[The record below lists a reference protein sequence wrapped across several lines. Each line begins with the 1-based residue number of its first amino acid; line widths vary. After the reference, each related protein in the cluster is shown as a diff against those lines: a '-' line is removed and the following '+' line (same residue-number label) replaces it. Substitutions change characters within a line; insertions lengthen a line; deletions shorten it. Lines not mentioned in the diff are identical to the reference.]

1 MNKIYG
7 YARCSTDETKQD
19 IDRQKDELT
28 KRGVP
33 DDEKHLF
40 YEYISSTKDH
50 RIKLEELLSIV
61 EEGDTIISTELT
73 RITRSVKELIE
84 IMELAREKK
93 IKLILGNFEIDF
105 AKDID
110 PMTIGMVQ
118 MMGVFGELEREITR
132 QRVKSGLENARRKGK
147 ILGRRKVEYKNIPL
161 QVRKMYD
168 LYLRKEITKTNY
180 AKACEITRP
189 TLDKYIK
196 IIEEYRKNE

>member
-196 IIEEYRKNE
+196 IIEEYRKK